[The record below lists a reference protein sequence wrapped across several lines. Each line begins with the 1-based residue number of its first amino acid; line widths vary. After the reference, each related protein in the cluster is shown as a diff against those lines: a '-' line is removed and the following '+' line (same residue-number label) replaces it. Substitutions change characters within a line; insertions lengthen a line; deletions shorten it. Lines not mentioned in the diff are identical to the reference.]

1 MIKDVLKKQ
10 ELTAYLSL
18 KHDLESGKLA
28 HSYLFYGEL
37 NPLKTEAAF
46 LMAQSIIEGSGTFA
60 CEECEQCKRI
70 RQLKHLDVIYIN
82 GYKASIKVN
91 DIEQLMMEFSKTAAE
106 QSGRKVYII
115 DNINNSSQ
123 KVLNMILKFM
133 EEPGSRSTYGIFL
146 SDNIDGL
153 LPTVVSRCRRV
164 EFKTR
169 DFSYLIA
176 EYEKHGFENTDAY
189 LLSRI
194 KHCYEDMDL
203 NDECYT
209 NAREYVYKTI
219 GNLDNRDYL
228 PAIFF
233 NEFYTCVNKDDFKLL
248 SDYYLSIMQIV
259 ISDALIFN
267 TRDDNEYNNCLNIL
281 RNRDLVKLMEIF
293 MDASKKAK
301 TSINRQLLFDQI
313 GAHLISL

>member
-146 SDNIDGL
+146 SDNIDSL

-228 PAIFF
+228 PAMFF

>member
-176 EYEKHGFENTDAY
+176 EYEKRGFENTDAY

-228 PAIFF
+228 PAMFF

-301 TSINRQLLFDQI
+301 TNINRQLLFDQI

>member
-18 KHDLESGKLA
+18 KHDLESDKLA

-203 NDECYT
+203 NDERYT

-228 PAIFF
+228 PAMFF

-301 TSINRQLLFDQI
+301 TNINRQLLFDQI

>member
-1 MIKDVLKKQ
+1 MIKGVLKKQ

-219 GNLDNRDYL
+219 DNLDNRDYL
-228 PAIFF
+228 PAMFF

-301 TSINRQLLFDQI
+301 TNINRQLLFDQI

>member
-228 PAIFF
+228 PAMFF

-259 ISDALIFN
+259 ISDTLIFN

-301 TSINRQLLFDQI
+301 TNINRQLLFDQI

>member
-46 LMAQSIIEGSGTFA
+46 FMAQSIIEGSGTFA

-228 PAIFF
+228 PAMFF

-301 TSINRQLLFDQI
+301 TNINRQLLFDQI

>member
-169 DFSYLIA
+169 DFSYLIS

-228 PAIFF
+228 PAMFF

-301 TSINRQLLFDQI
+301 TNINRQLLFDQI

>member
-106 QSGRKVYII
+106 QSGRKIYII

-228 PAIFF
+228 PAMFF

-301 TSINRQLLFDQI
+301 TNINRQLLFDQI

>member
-10 ELTAYLSL
+10 ELTSYLSL

-228 PAIFF
+228 PAMFF

-301 TSINRQLLFDQI
+301 TNINRQLLFDQI

>member
-228 PAIFF
+228 PAMFF

-259 ISDALIFN
+259 ISDAIIFN

-301 TSINRQLLFDQI
+301 TNINRQLLFDQI

>member
-70 RQLKHLDVIYIN
+70 RQLKHLYVIYIN

-228 PAIFF
+228 PAMFF

-301 TSINRQLLFDQI
+301 TNINRQLLFDQI

>member
-46 LMAQSIIEGSGTFA
+46 LTAQSIIEGSGTFA

-228 PAIFF
+228 PAMFF

-301 TSINRQLLFDQI
+301 TNINRQLLFDQI

>member
-189 LLSRI
+189 LLSCI

-228 PAIFF
+228 PAMFF

-301 TSINRQLLFDQI
+301 TNINRQLLFDQI

>member
-106 QSGRKVYII
+106 QSSRKVYII

-176 EYEKHGFENTDAY
+176 EYEKHGFENTDSY

-228 PAIFF
+228 PAMFF

-301 TSINRQLLFDQI
+301 TNINRQLLFDQI

>member
-46 LMAQSIIEGSGTFA
+46 LMAQSIIEGSSTFA

-228 PAIFF
+228 PAMFF

-301 TSINRQLLFDQI
+301 TNINRQLLFDQI

>member
-106 QSGRKVYII
+106 KSGRKVYII

-189 LLSRI
+189 LLSCI

-228 PAIFF
+228 PAMFF

-301 TSINRQLLFDQI
+301 TNINRQLLFDQI

>member
-228 PAIFF
+228 PAMFF
-233 NEFYTCVNKDDFKLL
+233 NEFYTCVNKDDFNLL

-301 TSINRQLLFDQI
+301 TNINRQLLFDQI

>member
-18 KHDLESGKLA
+18 KHGLESGKLA

-228 PAIFF
+228 PAMFF

-301 TSINRQLLFDQI
+301 TNINRQLLFDQI

>member
-153 LPTVVSRCRRV
+153 LPPVVSRCRRV

-228 PAIFF
+228 PAMFF

-301 TSINRQLLFDQI
+301 TNINRQLLFDQI

>member
-209 NAREYVYKTI
+209 HAREYVYKTI
-219 GNLDNRDYL
+219 VNLDNRDYL
-228 PAIFF
+228 PAMFF

>member
-37 NPLKTEAAF
+37 NPLKTEVAF

-219 GNLDNRDYL
+219 DNLGNRDYL
-228 PAIFF
+228 PAMFF

-301 TSINRQLLFDQI
+301 TNINRQLLFDQI

>member
-228 PAIFF
+228 PAMFF

-293 MDASKKAK
+293 MDASRKAK
-301 TSINRQLLFDQI
+301 TNINRQLLFDQI

>member
-91 DIEQLMMEFSKTAAE
+91 DIEQLMMEFSKTAVE

-228 PAIFF
+228 PAMFF

-301 TSINRQLLFDQI
+301 TNINRQLLFDQI

>member
-228 PAIFF
+228 PAMFF

-281 RNRDLVKLMEIF
+281 RNRDLVNLMEIF

-301 TSINRQLLFDQI
+301 TNINRQLLFDQI

>member
-106 QSGRKVYII
+106 QSSRKVYII

-228 PAIFF
+228 PAMFF

-281 RNRDLVKLMEIF
+281 RNRDLVKLMKIF

-301 TSINRQLLFDQI
+301 TNINRQLLFDQI

>member
-133 EEPGSRSTYGIFL
+133 EEPGSRSNYGIFL

-228 PAIFF
+228 PAMFF

-301 TSINRQLLFDQI
+301 TNINRQLLFDQI

>member
-228 PAIFF
+228 QAMFF

-301 TSINRQLLFDQI
+301 TNINRQLLFDQI

>member
-82 GYKASIKVN
+82 GYKTSIKVN

-219 GNLDNRDYL
+219 DNLGNRDYL
-228 PAIFF
+228 PAMFF

-301 TSINRQLLFDQI
+301 TNINRQLLFDQI

>member
-91 DIEQLMMEFSKTAAE
+91 DIEQLMMEFSKTAAD

-228 PAIFF
+228 PAMFF

-301 TSINRQLLFDQI
+301 TNINRQLLFDQI

>member
-153 LPTVVSRCRRV
+153 LTTVVSRCRRV

-228 PAIFF
+228 PAMFF

-301 TSINRQLLFDQI
+301 TNINRQLLFDQI

>member
-219 GNLDNRDYL
+219 GNLGNMDYL
-228 PAIFF
+228 PAMFF

-301 TSINRQLLFDQI
+301 TNINRQLLFDQI

>member
-18 KHDLESGKLA
+18 RHDLESGKLA

-228 PAIFF
+228 PAMFF

-301 TSINRQLLFDQI
+301 TNINRQLLFDQI

>member
-82 GYKASIKVN
+82 GYKAYIKVN

-133 EEPGSRSTYGIFL
+133 EEPGSRSTYGLFL

-228 PAIFF
+228 PAMFF

-301 TSINRQLLFDQI
+301 TNINRQLLFDQI

>member
-228 PAIFF
+228 PAMFF

-281 RNRDLVKLMEIF
+281 SNRDLVKLMEIF

-301 TSINRQLLFDQI
+301 TNINRQLLFDQI

>member
-1 MIKDVLKKQ
+1 MIKGVLKKQ

-91 DIEQLMMEFSKTAAE
+91 DIEQLMMEFSKTAVE

-228 PAIFF
+228 PAMFF

-301 TSINRQLLFDQI
+301 TNINRQLLFDQI

>member
-1 MIKDVLKKQ
+1 MIKDVLKQK
-10 ELTAYLSL
+10 EFLAYLSL

-228 PAIFF
+228 PAMFF

-301 TSINRQLLFDQI
+301 TNINRQLLFDQI

>member
-209 NAREYVYKTI
+209 NAREYIYKTI

-228 PAIFF
+228 PAMFF

-301 TSINRQLLFDQI
+301 TNINRQLLFDQI

>member
-203 NDECYT
+203 SDECYT

-228 PAIFF
+228 PAMFF

-301 TSINRQLLFDQI
+301 TNINRQLLFDQI